1 MYSMLDQD
9 IAEFVLV
16 IKRRVTKL
24 HRYRMLTDAD
34 GC

>member
-24 HRYRMLTDAD
+24 DRYHMLTNAD